1 MGSLIDAFDAA
12 FARLLV
18 WLAVLVAASI
28 GLIAV
33 LIPLNLFLVTVRW
46 GNLGW
51 LFEAVEY
58 ALYVGVFIGA
68 PWVLRQGA
76 HIRVDVVTS
85 ALPRRAAARL
95 EKVLDVAGVVLCLVL
110 CVYGLRLA
118 LLEFEDGT
126 LPDKDLRIE
135 NWYMMGVFALSFLLL
150 AIEFA
155 LRFRRAAEALEGD
168 KDAAAGSGF

>member
-1 MGSLIDAFDAA
+1 MESRIDAFEDA
-12 FARLLV
+12 FARFV
-18 WLAVLVAASI
+18 EWLAVLVAVSV
-28 GLIAV
+28 GLFAV
-33 LIPLNLFLVTVRW
+33 LIPLNLFLVKVEW
-46 GNLGW
+46 GTLPW

-76 HIRVDVVTS
+76 HVRVDVVTS
-85 ALPRRAAARL
+85 ALPKRIATGL
-95 EKVLDVAGVVLCLVL
+95 EKVLDLASVALCLL
-110 CVYGLRLA
+110 LFVYGVRSA

-135 NWYMMGVFALSFLLL
+135 NWYMMAVFALSFLLL

-155 LRFRRAAEALEGD
+155 LRFRRAADAPAGE
-168 KDAAAGSGF
+168 KDLAPGSGL

>member
-1 MGSLIDAFDAA
+1 MASRIDAFEAA
-12 FARLLV
+12 FARFV
-18 WLAVLVAASI
+18 EWLAVLVAASV

-33 LIPLNLFLVTVRW
+33 LIPLNLFLVKVEW
-46 GNLGW
+46 GTFPW

-85 ALPRRAAARL
+85 ALPAGVAARL
-95 EKVLDVAGVVLCLVL
+95 EKVLDVAAGALCLLL
-110 CVYGLRLA
+110 CVYGLRLTI
-118 LLEFEDGT
+118 LEFEDGT
-126 LPDKDLRIE
+126 LPDKDLRID
-135 NWYMMGVFALSFLLL
+135 NWYMMAVFALSFFLL

-155 LRFRRAAEALEGD
+155 LRFRRAPEALDGE
-168 KDAAAGSGF
+168 KDPAAGSGF